1 MSDKKNILITGAAG
15 FIGANFTRF
24 IANKYPNYTIIALD
38 NLSPYGNRENII
50 DLEAAGRII
59 FEKADI
65 TDAEKMKEVY
75 AKYQIDYVVNFA
87 AESHNDRAI
96 LDPSI
101 FARANAL
108 GAQQMVEVSRQFKV
122 KRHIHVSTIEV
133 YGEQGKD
140 VPYFTEGSP
149 LNAKTPY
156 SAAKAAGDLLVRAYM
171 HTYRDMDICIT
182 HCANNYG
189 PYQFP
194 EKLIPLAVSNLMRGK
209 KIALYGDGMQ
219 RRDWLHVSD
228 HCRAIDLV
236 LHASKKVEFGEEAA
250 TDASQLPIFDIS
262 ARNEVTNLEIAKII
276 LDEMNLDF
284 DQWVE
289 FVADRPNHDRQYLI
303 NPEKIETQ
311 LGFKPVTNFDEG
323 MRATVR
329 WYIEN
334 RKWWEDI
341 LARSKNL
348 QMDWSK
354 K

>member
-1 MSDKKNILITGAAG
+1 
-15 FIGANFTRF
+15 
-24 IANKYPNYTIIALD
+24 
-38 NLSPYGNRENII
+38 
-50 DLEAAGRII
+50 
-59 FEKADI
+59 
-65 TDAEKMKEVY
+65 MKEVY

-194 EKLIPLAVSNLMRGK
+194 EKLIPLAVSNLMQGK